1 MNDVSLIIPV
11 YIVDNELKKMTDK
24 CIESAYKT
32 APGVEIIV
40 VDDGSP
46 IGYKSKYG
54 KTIRL
59 KTNMGYSFTV
69 NRGSEASGGD
79 VLVIGNNDLLFK
91 ENWLDKL
98 LTVLDEGFDV
108 ATCWVGDQKDSPEFK
123 IDNAIKEGG
132 LIGSIFAMTNDV
144 YEDIGGFDTRF
155 RGYFSDRDFQER
167 AEQQGYRVGMNHGLV
182 IDHVSKATY
191 KFTDPDDDEYEEAK
205 RIFEIKHG
213 YLP

>member
-1 MNDVSLIIPV
+1 MEKISLIIPV
-11 YIVDNELKKMTDK
+11 YNMDSNLTTLTNK
-24 CIESAYKT
+24 CVKSAHKT
-32 APGVEIIV
+32 APGIEIIV

-46 IGYKSKYG
+46 IKYKSDLAKV
-54 KTIRL
+54 IPL
-59 KTNMGYSFTV
+59 KDNRGYSYAV
-69 NRGSEASGGD
+69 NAGLEASDGD
-79 VLVIGNNDLLFK
+79 ILIVGNNDLFFR

-98 LTVLDEGFDV
+98 LAVLDEGFDV

-191 KFTDPDDDEYEEAK
+191 KLVDPDDDEYEEAK
-205 RIFEIKHG
+205 RLFEIKHG

>member
-1 MNDVSLIIPV
+1 
-11 YIVDNELKKMTDK
+11 
-24 CIESAYKT
+24 
-32 APGVEIIV
+32 
-40 VDDGSP
+40 
-46 IGYKSKYG
+46 
-54 KTIRL
+54 
-59 KTNMGYSFTV
+59 
-69 NRGSEASGGD
+69 
-79 VLVIGNNDLLFK
+79 LVIGNNDLLFK

-191 KFTDPDDDEYEEAK
+191 KLVDPDDDEYEEAK

>member
-11 YIVDNELKKMTDK
+11 YTMDKELKKMTDK
-24 CIESAYKT
+24 CVESAYKT
-32 APGVEIIV
+32 APGIEIIV

-46 IGYKSKYG
+46 IKYKNKYG
-54 KTIRL
+54 KLIRL
-59 KTNMGYSFTV
+59 KENRGYSFAV
-69 NRGSEASGGD
+69 NRGLEVAEGD
-79 VLVIGNNDLLFK
+79 ILVVGNNDLLFK

-123 IDNAIKEGG
+123 IDKAIKEGG

-191 KFTDPDDDEYEEAK
+191 KLVDPDDDEYEEAK
-205 RIFEIKHG
+205 RLFEIKHG